1 MLNVM
6 ELSTDKEAISE
17 LLTRGVNEV
26 IDKKHLEEQLLS
38 GKQLRVKLGIDPTSP
53 NLHIGRSVTL
63 LKLRDFQKLGHQ
75 VVFIVGDFTGVI
87 GDTSDKE
94 SERKMLEEQEIA
106 KNMKTYVEQA
116 GKILDLEKAEV
127 QYNSSW
133 LKKLGFAEIGRLA
146 NYFSLAE
153 FIARENISKRLKEGS
168 RVSLRELLYP
178 LMQGYDSVAVKSDVE
193 LGGTDQRFNLLA
205 GREIQKH
212 YGQESQDIVMTNL
225 VLGTD
230 GRKMSSS
237 WGNTINLTDAPN
249 DMFGKVMSVPD
260 GLIVTYFEHCTRLP
274 MEQVETYA
282 KELKAGKTNPRD
294 IKMALASEL
303 VKMYA
308 GEAAAKE
315 AQDYFVNVFQKK
327 TTPDEMP
334 TAKVAG
340 MTIVD
345 ALVESKIATSKTKA
359 RQLVEQG
366 AVKIDEEVV
375 KSIEQKVKTGNKIQK
390 GKRFFV
396 RVG

>member
-1 MLNVM
+1 
-6 ELSTDKEAISE
+6 
-17 LLTRGVNEV
+17 
-26 IDKKHLEEQLLS
+26 
-38 GKQLRVKLGIDPTSP
+38 
-53 NLHIGRSVTL
+53 
-63 LKLRDFQKLGHQ
+63 
-75 VVFIVGDFTGVI
+75 
-87 GDTSDKE
+87 
-94 SERKMLEEQEIA
+94 
-106 KNMKTYVEQA
+106 
-116 GKILDLEKAEV
+116 
-127 QYNSSW
+127 
-133 LKKLGFAEIGRLA
+133 
-146 NYFSLAE
+146 
-153 FIARENISKRLKEGS
+153 
-168 RVSLRELLYP
+168 
-178 LMQGYDSVAVKSDVE
+178 
-193 LGGTDQRFNLLA
+193 
-205 GREIQKH
+205 
-212 YGQESQDIVMTNL
+212 
-225 VLGTD
+225 
-230 GRKMSSS
+230 
-237 WGNTINLTDAPN
+237 
-249 DMFGKVMSVPD
+249 MSVPD